1 MSKKWDTLAINLAG
15 PGKTLNSHALLD
27 SQKIKE
33 MFQKFYLTKNLG
45 AEPETN
51 PYPTV
56 SNQMVYN
63 CTKGKHLLSSSAG
76 IPIPRPAARLGS

>member
-15 PGKTLNSHALLD
+15 LGKTLNSHALLN

-33 MFQKFYLTKNLG
+33 MFQNFYLTKNLG
-45 AEPETN
+45 VEPETN
-51 PYPTV
+51 PSPTV

-63 CTKGKHLLSSSAG
+63 CTKGKHL
-76 IPIPRPAARLGS
+76 